1 MIEITRGDILT
12 AEAEALVNTVNCV
25 GVMGRGIAAQFKK
38 KFEENFKA
46 YKKVCDAG
54 KLRPGI
60 MFVFDSE
67 TLLNPRYVINFPTKD
82 HWRAKS
88 KMEDI
93 ESGLEALV
101 DEVRKRRIKSI
112 AIPPL
117 GCGLGGLNWSEV
129 RPKIEM
135 AFAVLDDVQ
144 VYLYEPA
151 GAPSAEKMVKSE
163 TKPELTIPRAA
174 VVGLMRRY
182 LAGVMDP
189 FITLLELHKLMYFL
203 VEVGEPIPKLKFQKG
218 PYGPYSE
225 TLRFLLG
232 KLEGYFTLGFADG
245 EDSPEKPIN
254 LLEQGMDEAEAFLD
268 AHPNTRAHFDRVAN
282 LISGFETPY
291 GMELL
296 ATVHWVVAKD
306 GAHSLDQAVEAVH
319 GWTERK
325 KQLFSRPHIELA
337 WKVLHAHA
345 LLPATA

>member
-203 VEVGEPIPKLKFQKG
+203 VEVGEPIPK
-218 PYGPYSE
+218 
-225 TLRFLLG
+225 
-232 KLEGYFTLGFADG
+232 
-245 EDSPEKPIN
+245 
-254 LLEQGMDEAEAFLD
+254 
-268 AHPNTRAHFDRVAN
+268 
-282 LISGFETPY
+282 
-291 GMELL
+291 
-296 ATVHWVVAKD
+296 
-306 GAHSLDQAVEAVH
+306 
-319 GWTERK
+319 
-325 KQLFSRPHIELA
+325 
-337 WKVLHAHA
+337 
-345 LLPATA
+345 